1 MAALVDQAD
10 GRWERYVKKGEDAA
24 AAAMALPP
32 LPLSR
37 TSSSA
42 LAEQRRVAVVG
53 TGALGA
59 ALGNRL
65 AQAGYAVTFGSRSGK
80 TKNAVRGDCLV
91 VSVKTAIF
99 MGDIVI
105 LALPPKSISSFV
117 TEAGHALEGKVVVDT
132 SNPGVQSEDGQSMGE
147 LVAGLLPASLVVK
160 AFNTLSAYQINA
172 ASTSAGP
179 KVVELCSNS
188 SRAKMLV
195 ANMIYDMGLMPADL
209 GSIKA
214 AGKMERKPFIFYTKW
229 RQALLVSLALF
240 LPCFAYVVVRDVHYG
255 EGWSHIPLSGI
266 SGAVGWLSINLITAT
281 YSAGLIATVLPK
293 PLPRW
298 LISWLEIR
306 KQLGLLAFFFA
317 AWHAA
322 GATLILRDGYKHTAA
337 LFDGVGR
344 LTALGESSLLVGLL
358 GLACLAILSI
368 TSLPSVVASLS
379 WREWDFVHKKLGWLS
394 VILSLGHVVIFATPL
409 DWPHS
414 GRWPRSLPP
423 ATIFILAP
431 ISLLVVCKLL
441 FILSKNFSAMLRR
454 MRRYRTVSTEVPV

>member
-24 AAAMALPP
+24 AAALPP

-132 SNPGVQSEDGQSMGE
+132 SNPGVYSEDGQSMGE

-255 EGWSHIPLSGI
+255 EGWSHIPLSGV

-281 YSAGLIATVLPK
+281 YSAGLIATVLSK
-293 PLPRW
+293 PLPKW

-337 LFDGVGR
+337 LFDGAGR

-394 VILSLGHVVIFATPL
+394 VILSLGHIVIFATPL

-414 GRWPRSLPP
+414 GRWQRSLPP

-431 ISLLVVCKLL
+431 ISALVVCKLL
-441 FILSKNFSAMLRR
+441 LILSKYLSAMLRR